1 VLQKLQACHLG
12 KIQIDHDD
20 VGQMRLVQVRERS
33 KGFLAVLA
41 ALNSRRDA
49 VRSNG
54 FLQQKHV
61 RIIIFDDKNLRGF
74 A

>member
-1 VLQKLQACHLG
+1 
-12 KIQIDHDD
+12 
-20 VGQMRLVQVRERS
+20 MRLVHVREGL
-33 KGFLAVLA
+33 KGFLAVMA